1 MNELKYIIVTPNGF
15 NKVMGARAIIF
26 NGFFTHA
33 DMVPPRCKVESAGF
47 CTIEKNGHSIA
58 TCYGNSESLKVE
70 SDPLF
75 DSIIITRTLS
85 KMHPRI
91 GYIETEY

>member
-1 MNELKYIIVTPNGF
+1 MNELKYIIVTPKGF
-15 NKVMGARAIIF
+15 SKIMGARAIIF
-26 NGFFTHA
+26 NGVFAHK
-33 DMVPPRCKVESAGF
+33 DMVPPHCTVESAGF

-58 TCYGNSESLKVE
+58 TCYGKSDSLNVA

-85 KMHPRI
+85 KAHPRAFFM
-91 GYIETEY
+91 